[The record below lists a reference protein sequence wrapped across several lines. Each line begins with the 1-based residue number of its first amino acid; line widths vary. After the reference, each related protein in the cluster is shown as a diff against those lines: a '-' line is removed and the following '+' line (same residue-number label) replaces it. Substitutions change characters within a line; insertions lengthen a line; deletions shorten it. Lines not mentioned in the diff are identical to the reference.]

1 MGGSQGNK
9 LNKKFIKLDLI
20 FGCFFFF
27 FFFIALLLHTK
38 YYVCIL
44 YVKWRLFD
52 IFSMTVQIHV
62 EVFVSCL
69 DLSISIQRFF
79 FFSNEHMFVCNVMY
93 SLYVL
98 FYSIYLTLSIFILR
112 GLHVYWIINWCE
124 NKITIIDC
132 WHNILNFNN

>member
-27 FFFIALLLHTK
+27 FFYCVTSAYKILCVYFVCKMTLIWHIFDDCTNSRRSF
-38 YYVCIL
+38 CIL
-44 YVKWRLFD
+44 SRFVYFD
-52 IFSMTVQIHV
+52 TKI
-62 EVFVSCL
+62 
-69 DLSISIQRFF
+69 F